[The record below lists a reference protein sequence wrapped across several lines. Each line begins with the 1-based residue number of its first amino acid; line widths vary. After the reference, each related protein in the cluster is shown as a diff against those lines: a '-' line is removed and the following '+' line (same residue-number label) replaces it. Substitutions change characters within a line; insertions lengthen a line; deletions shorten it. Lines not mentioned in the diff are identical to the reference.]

1 MNKTFIIPTYRKT
14 FRDMKIKETQTIT
27 RRFHTLLLSLIAVAC
42 YSMHAVAADDKAVS
56 GTYTYY
62 GHPGMSMVE
71 AKEKALEGAQNEA
84 LRSEF
89 GTLVSQDVVQTNEIV
104 NDKEK
109 MSFLSSTQSTVR
121 GEWIATTGTP
131 EYEEKFENGAPVVT
145 CKVSGRGRKLS
156 NKAPDLIANALS
168 APDKRAVCSEFKDSE
183 DIFLY
188 IKSPERDVYVMVCLE
203 DEDGS
208 VYKMFPFS
216 TTPKQATLTK
226 GYDYILFDKDRP
238 GGSLGEMPGDGL
250 CIVTDNLALNRLYV
264 VYSPNYFR
272 KGNWEY
278 VEEANLEAMS
288 TKEFNKLMI
297 ELRRADEEM
306 GMKVI
311 NLSVQPN
318 IDKNYEYD

>member
-1 MNKTFIIPTYRKT
+1 ME
-14 FRDMKIKETQTIT
+14 DKETQTLNCSLRIIIIT
-27 RRFHTLLLSLIAVAC
+27 LFALISGALQ
-42 YSMHAVAADDKAVS
+42 SKAAEDKAVS

-89 GTLVSQDVVQTNEIV
+89 GTLVSQDIVQTNEIV

-109 MSFLSSTQSTVR
+109 MAFLSSTQSTVR

-131 EYEEKFENGAPVVT
+131 AYDERYENGVPVVT
-145 CKVSGRGRKLS
+145 CRVSGRGRKLS
-156 NKAPDLIANALS
+156 NKAPEIVVNALS
-168 APDKRAVCSEFKDSE
+168 APDKRAVSSEFKDSQ
-183 DIFLY
+183 DIFVY
-188 IKSPERDVYVMVCLE
+188 IKSPERDVFVMVCLE
-203 DEDGS
+203 DEDGT
-208 VYKMFPFS
+208 VYKMFPFES
-216 TTPKQATLTK
+216 TPAQATLKK

-250 CIVTDNLALNRLYV
+250 YIMTDKLALNRLYV

-272 KGNWEY
+272 KGRWTY
-278 VEEANLEAMS
+278 LEEANLDTMS
-288 TKEFNKLMI
+288 TKDFNKLMI

-311 NLSVQPN
+311 NLSVMPN
-318 IDKNYEYD
+318 VDKNYEYD

>member
-1 MNKTFIIPTYRKT
+1 MENKK
-14 FRDMKIKETQTIT
+14 TQTLRIKLFSIIT
-27 RRFHTLLLSLIAVAC
+27 FFAIIIGSLNAK
-42 YSMHAVAADDKAVS
+42 AADDKAVS

-62 GHPGMSMVE
+62 GHPGMSMIE
-71 AKEKALEGAQNEA
+71 AREKALEGAQNEA

-109 MSFLSSTQSTVR
+109 MAFLSSTQSTVR

-131 EYEEKFENGAPVVT
+131 TFDEKFEDGVPVVT

-156 NKAPDLIANALS
+156 NKAPELLANALS
-168 APDKRAVCSEFKDSE
+168 APDKRAVNSEFEDSQ
-183 DIFLY
+183 DIFVY
-188 IKSPERDVYVMVCLE
+188 IKSPERDVFVMVCLE
-203 DEDGS
+203 DEEGM
-208 VYKMFPFS
+208 VYKMFPFE
-216 TTPKQATLTK
+216 TTPAQATLRK

-238 GGSLGEMPGDGL
+238 GGSLGDMPGDGL
-250 CIVTDNLALNRLYV
+250 YIITDKLALNRLYV

-272 KGNWEY
+272 KGSWTY
-278 VEEANLEAMS
+278 LEEANLETMS
-288 TKEFNKLMI
+288 TKDFNKLMI

-311 NLSVQPN
+311 NLSVKPKM
-318 IDKNYEYD
+318 DKNYEFE

>member
-1 MNKTFIIPTYRKT
+1 ME
-14 FRDMKIKETQTIT
+14 IKETKTLRKRLASLLTIFAAAT
-27 RRFHTLLLSLIAVAC
+27 VLSLSVQ
-42 YSMHAVAADDKAVS
+42 AATDKAVS

-84 LRSEF
+84 LRNEF
-89 GTLVSQDVVQTNEIV
+89 GTLVSQDVVQTNEII

-109 MSFLSSTQSTVR
+109 MAFLSSTQSTVR

-131 EYEEKFENGAPVVT
+131 KYEERFENGAPVVT
-145 CKVSGRGRKLS
+145 CTVSGRGRKLS
-156 NKAPDLIANALS
+156 NKAPELVANALR
-168 APDKRAVCSEFKDSE
+168 APDKRAVSSEFKDSE
-183 DIFLY
+183 DIFVY
-188 IKSPERDVYVMVCLE
+188 IKSPERDVFVMVCLE
-203 DEDGS
+203 DEEGM
-208 VYKMFPFS
+208 VYKMFPFES
-216 TTPKQATLTK
+216 TPAQATLTK

-250 CIVTDNLALNRLYV
+250 YITTDKLALNRLYV

-272 KGNWEY
+272 KGAWDHNQDADLD
-278 VEEANLEAMS
+278 VMS
-288 TKEFNKLMI
+288 TRDFNKLMI

-311 NLSVQPN
+311 NLSVSPKTDRN
-318 IDKNYEYD
+318 FEYD

>member
-1 MNKTFIIPTYRKT
+1 ME
-14 FRDMKIKETQTIT
+14 IKETKAIS
-27 RRFHTLLLSLIAVAC
+27 RKIGILICVLAAIILAPLRVD
-42 YSMHAVAADDKAVS
+42 AADDKAVS

-71 AKEKALEGAQNEA
+71 AREKALEGAQNEA

-89 GTLVSQDVVQTNEIV
+89 GTLVSQDVVQTSEII

-109 MSFLSSTQSTVR
+109 MAFLSSTQSTVR

-131 EYEEKFENGAPVVT
+131 VYDERIENGAPVVT

-156 NKAPDLIANALS
+156 NKAPELLANALS
-168 APDKRAVCSEFKDSE
+168 APDKRAVSSEFKDSQ
-183 DIFLY
+183 DIFVY
-188 IKSPERDVYVMVCLE
+188 IKSPERDVFVMVCLE
-203 DEDGS
+203 DEDGT
-208 VYKMFPFS
+208 VYKMFPFES
-216 TTPKQATLTK
+216 TPAQATLKK

-238 GGSLGEMPGDGL
+238 GGNLGEMPGDGL
-250 CIVTDNLALNRLYV
+250 YIITDKLALNRLYV

-272 KGNWEY
+272 KGSWTYLED
-278 VEEANLEAMS
+278 ANLDTMT
-288 TKEFNKLMI
+288 TKDFNKLMI

-311 NLSVQPN
+311 NLSVKPN
-318 IDKNYEYD
+318 TDKNFEYE